1 MALVP
6 HGVDLQTQDGDRT
19 LQGMQYCLVL
29 VVEYEAPDWQ
39 VDGAVLLQKT
49 GVVLQTPPHYEQELG
64 LSTMLQADEPLK
76 ETLQVLGESVNVILV
91 LMRSDVPNHLKH

>member
-49 GVVLQTPPHYEQELG
+49 GVVLQTPPHYGQELG